1 MQLKYIAGKSINVY
15 AGHPVVR
22 YGFAPIG
29 DIPDTIATHLLR
41 TRPKEFEVYVPQ
53 VVQQVEIAPVVDE
66 PKEEVKFKCDQCDY
80 EATSNA
86 GLSAHKRFKHK
97 EK

>member
-1 MQLKYIAGKSINVY
+1 MQLKYINGNSINVY
-15 AGHPVVR
+15 AGHPVKTYR
-22 YGFAPIG
+22 FAPIG
-29 DIPDTIATHLLR
+29 EIPDAIATHLLR

-53 VVQQVEIAPVVDE
+53 VAPQVEIAPEVEE
-66 PKEEVKFKCDQCDY
+66 PKDDVKFKCDQCDY